1 MQLVQEFATPQAQA
15 RHSSSLE
22 AGLGHEAPAVGAG
35 NRSVIIEGG
44 HRGLIP
50 EQLEGLQAGSFQAQH
65 EGRVEQTQNLGD
77 QRFGQVQQM
86 QQYRGEYV
94 D

>member
-1 MQLVQEFATPQAQA
+1 MQLMQEFATPQAQA

-22 AGLGHEAPAVGAG
+22 AGLGHGAPAVGAG

-50 EQLEGLQAGSFQAQH
+50 EQLEGLQPGSFQAQH
-65 EGRVEQTQNLGD
+65 DRRVKQTQHHTI
-77 QRFGQVQQM
+77 
-86 QQYRGEYV
+86 
-94 D
+94 